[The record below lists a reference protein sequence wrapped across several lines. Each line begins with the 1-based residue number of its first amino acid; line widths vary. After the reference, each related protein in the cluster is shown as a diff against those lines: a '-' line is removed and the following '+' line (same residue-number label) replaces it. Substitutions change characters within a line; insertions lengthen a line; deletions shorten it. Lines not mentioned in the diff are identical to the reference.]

1 MYESHPE
8 EVMADTSE
16 KPVVLIT
23 GCSGLIGSRLIE
35 RLQGEFHVVGLDIQP
50 PRDNTGCTFF
60 TCDLTEDDSVQSVIA
75 QVRDEF
81 GSRIAS
87 VVHLAAYYD
96 FAGKPSPLYRTLT
109 VEGTGRLM
117 RTLQGMKVEQ
127 FIFSSTLL
135 VMQSSESGQP
145 ITAASPVEAE
155 WDYPQSKLE
164 TEKLLERE
172 HGMIPT
178 VVLRM
183 AGVYDAMCHSVPI
196 AQQISRI
203 HQKQLESYLF
213 PGDKTHGQSFIH
225 LEDLMDCLHATI
237 SRRHQLGPWEV
248 LVIGEEDVMS
258 YEELQD
264 QIGLLLHGEEWTTIW
279 VPKFAAKAGAWVIDK
294 FSSEDQAFIKPWMID
309 LADQHYPVD
318 LQEARQKL
326 GWSPKHTL
334 RATLPAM
341 IQNLKVD
348 PRHWYQENG
357 LPLPKELQPQE
368 QPSRR

>member
-1 MYESHPE
+1 MYESSTLP
-8 EVMADTSE
+8 ATTNPLE

-35 RLQGEFHVVGLDIQP
+35 RLSGEYRIAGLDIQP
-50 PRDNTGCTFF
+50 PTSQAECTFF
-60 TCDLTEDDSVQSVIA
+60 NCDLTEDDSVQSVLA

-81 GSRIAS
+81 GARIAS

-96 FAGKPSPLYRTLT
+96 FSGNPSPLYQTLT
-109 VEGTGRLM
+109 VEGTQRLI
-117 RTLQGMKVEQ
+117 RALQGMQVEQ
-127 FIFSSTLL
+127 FVFSSTLL
-135 VMQSSESGQP
+135 VMKPSDSGEP
-145 ITAASPVEAE
+145 ITADSPVEAE
-155 WDYPQSKLE
+155 WDYPKSKLE
-164 TEKLLERE
+164 TEKVLERDR
-172 HGMIPT
+172 GSIPT
-178 VVLRM
+178 VVLRL

-225 LEDLMDCLHATI
+225 LDDLMDCLHATI
-237 SRRHQLGPWEV
+237 NRRQLLDPWEV

-258 YEELQD
+258 YEELQNK
-264 QIGLLLHGEEWTTIW
+264 IGLLLHGEEWSTIW

-294 FSSEDQAFIKPWMID
+294 FSREEQAFIKPWMID

-318 LQEARQKL
+318 LREARQKL
-326 GWSPKHTL
+326 AWQPQHSL

-341 IQNLKVD
+341 IQNLVAD
-348 PRHWYQENG
+348 PRHWYEENG

-368 QPSRR
+368 QSSQR

>member
-1 MYESHPE
+1 MSQSQNQP
-8 EVMADTSE
+8 APTNPLE

-23 GCSGLIGSRLIE
+23 GCSGLIGSRLIQ
-35 RLQGEFHVVGLDIQP
+35 RLNNEYRVAGLDIEP
-50 PRDNTGCTFF
+50 PPSEVQCSFF
-60 TCDLTEDDSVQSVIA
+60 NCDLTEDDSVQSVLA

-81 GSRIAS
+81 GDRIAS

-96 FAGKPSPLYRTLT
+96 FTGSPSPLYRRLT
-109 VEGTGRLM
+109 VEGTQRLI
-117 RTLQGMKVEQ
+117 RALQGMQVEQ
-127 FIFSSTLL
+127 FVFSSTLL
-135 VMQSSESGQP
+135 VMKSSESGEP
-145 ITAASPVEAE
+145 ITADSPVDAE
-155 WDYPQSKLE
+155 WDYPKSKLE

-172 HGMIPT
+172 RGPIPT

-183 AGVYDAMCHSVPI
+183 AGVYDEMCHSVPI

-225 LEDLMDCLHATI
+225 LDDLMDCLHATI
-237 SRRHQLGPWEV
+237 SRRQQLDPWEV

-258 YEELQD
+258 YEELQN
-264 QIGLLLHGEEWTTIW
+264 QIGRLLHGEEWGAIW

-294 FSSEDQAFIKPWMID
+294 FSREEQAFIKPWMID

-318 LQEARQKL
+318 LREARQKL
-326 GWSPKHTL
+326 GWEPRHTL

-341 IQNLKVD
+341 IQNLKSD
-348 PRHWYQENG
+348 PRRWYEENG
-357 LPLPKELQPQE
+357 LPLPKELAPQE
-368 QPSRR
+368 QPSPR